1 MKQADSKT
9 LIAIG
14 LIFAGFISAV
24 ILALITNNKSNYLV
38 ASRPMAIGHI
48 VEAGDYRIEKA
59 SLWSGSNK
67 YLMADVSVIGSSVAQ
82 FISENQLLTTEMFI
96 NQGNQANYRTVPISV
111 AAADLPSNLAPGNTV
126 DVYQVIS
133 PNDFEKAK
141 NSKLVIPDVRVIS
154 VDRKGQNLGN
164 AAQLTLA
171 CPERQIVELLNAT
184 RIGRIVVVTTTT

>member
-9 LIAIG
+9 LIAIA

-38 ASRPMAIGHI
+38 ANKPMAIGHI
-48 VEAGDYRIEKA
+48 VEASDYRVEKA
-59 SLWSGSNK
+59 SLWSGSNR

-82 FISENQLLTTEMFI
+82 FISENELLTTEMFT
-96 NQGNQANYRTVPISV
+96 NQANQSNYRTVPISV
-111 AAADLPSNLAPGNTV
+111 SAADLPSNLAPGQSV

-133 PNDFEKAK
+133 LNDYENAK
-141 NSKLVIPDVRVIS
+141 NSKLVIPNIRVLS
-154 VDRKGQNLGN
+154 VDRRGQNLGN

-171 CPERQIVELLNAT
+171 CPENQIVELLNAT
-184 RIGRIVVVTTTT
+184 RIGRIVVITTTT